1 MQTFHEFSVY
11 NLTMEEYNE
20 ISKSLKD
27 AEEEFRKNVRE
38 VQEKEVKL
46 KHIAKMKKK
55 RQLKKYTIL

>member
-27 AEEEFRKNVRE
+27 AEEEFRK
-38 VQEKEVKL
+38 
-46 KHIAKMKKK
+46 M
-55 RQLKKYTIL
+55 